1 MNISAGILLFR
12 ERAGVLEVLLAHPGG
27 PFYANKD
34 DGAWSVPKGLVEAG
48 EDLLAA
54 AQREFAEEIG
64 FAPQGP
70 FLPIGS
76 VKLPSGKLVH
86 AWAAR
91 GDFDPSRLRS
101 NTFTLEWP
109 RGSGQR
115 QEFPEIDRAEWF
127 SLEAAHAK
135 LAPAQRPF
143 LRNLQRALNP

>member
-1 MNISAGILLFR
+1 MNLSAGILLFR

-48 EDLLAA
+48 EDLLTA

-64 FAPQGP
+64 SAAQGP
-70 FLPIGS
+70 FLPLGS

-86 AWAAR
+86 VWAAR
-91 GDFDPSRLRS
+91 GDFDPAKLRS

-115 QEFPEIDRAEWF
+115 QAFPEIDRAEWF
-127 SLEAAHAK
+127 PLETAHAK

-143 LRNLQRALNP
+143 LRKLQRALNP